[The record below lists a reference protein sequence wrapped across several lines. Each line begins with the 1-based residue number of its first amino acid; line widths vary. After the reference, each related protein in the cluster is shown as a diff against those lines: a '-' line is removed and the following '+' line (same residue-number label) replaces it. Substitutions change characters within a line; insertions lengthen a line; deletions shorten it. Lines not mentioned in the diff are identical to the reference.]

1 MFRVVA
7 AREWSAV
14 RFAQV
19 TGVGTGTHPPR
30 MDFGHRR
37 LGERMASRG
46 NKLRGI
52 ALVVGVVLALAGC
65 GDSTDGSPTATGGPS
80 TTSAASTPAK
90 PPTSAAT
97 DEGIWDPC
105 TALPHDALR
114 ASDLSPDTLTKDAAG
129 IDPTGWKVCG
139 WRSSARWYTLTLLS
153 GEPTLQQFQE
163 RKDFESFTPL
173 TIGERP
179 ALRYLFVGD
188 DKRLDC
194 GVAVE
199 VPQSKAKGTVAFLVT
214 TRYSVGKL
222 GDPCDQAIRH
232 ANDFAK
238 YLPGGGN

>member
-19 TGVGTGTHPPR
+19 TGVGTGAHPPR

-80 TTSAASTPAK
+80 TT
-90 PPTSAAT
+90 TSATGKPSTAT
-97 DEGIWDPC
+97 SVDAAIWDPC
-105 TALPHDALR
+105 TALPDDALR
-114 ASDLSPDTLTKDAAG
+114 AGELNPETRTKDVAK

-139 WRSSARWYTLTLLS
+139 WRSAAKWYDLGVYS
-153 GEPTLQQFQE
+153 GEPTLQAIRE
-163 RKDFESFTPL
+163 RQDLEGFTPV
-173 TIGERP
+173 TVGGRP
-179 ALRYLFVGD
+179 ALRFLFVD
-188 DKRLDC
+188 DAKRLDC

-199 VPQSKAKGTVAFLVT
+199 VPQGTASGTVAFLVT

-222 GDPCDQAIRH
+222 GEPCDQATRH